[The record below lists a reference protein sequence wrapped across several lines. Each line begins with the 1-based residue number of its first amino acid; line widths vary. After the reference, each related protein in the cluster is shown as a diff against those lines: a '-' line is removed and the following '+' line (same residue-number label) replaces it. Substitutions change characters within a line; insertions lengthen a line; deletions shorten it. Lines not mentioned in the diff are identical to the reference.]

1 MSAKIQIGIDP
12 GWSGGFAFYYPA
24 TKATTIERM
33 PDSEFGIWHLLKP
46 YAKKAEATIE
56 DVHAMSTNGCKG
68 NFRLGQ
74 NLGALRCS
82 LEAFS
87 IPMHKISPQ
96 AWMKRL
102 QPLPAGPGKQ
112 RTERKRK
119 IRDMM
124 RERYPDLAKQIV
136 LDTADAVAIL
146 DYARA

>member
-12 GWSGGFAFYYPA
+12 GWSGGFAFHDPA
-24 TKATTIERM
+24 TRATTIARM
-33 PDSEFGIWHLLKP
+33 PDSEFGIWHLLRP
-46 YAKKAEATIE
+46 YANKAEATIE
-56 DVHAMSTNGCKG
+56 LVHAMSTNGCKG

-74 NLGALRCS
+74 NWGALRCA
-82 LEAFS
+82 LEAFG
-87 IPMHKISPQ
+87 IPKLEVSPM

-102 QPLPAGPGKQ
+102 QPLPKGPGKA
-112 RTERKRK
+112 RTERKRI

-124 RERYPDLAKQIV
+124 RLRYPDLAKQII